1 MMTGPSHQQVAM
13 SFLGG
18 LGCKEN
24 SGIGDWDW
32 DGDGEDADEDEDG
45 DGEDGDGEDED
56 EDGDGDGE
64 DEDEDEDGDEDGSI
78 SGGYDSGDD
87 SECSKEDGDE
97 EHGDTDQDLIKLR
110 IWPAQKHLLLKFF
123 SGKQWKLT
131 KAYRLIWLK
140 RDELEELCKFSLK
153 MDGPIPAPF
162 TTVSVFKN
170 ANSSI
175 DFETNV
181 PSGTVDDLLACLKPS
196 INSFHVCKKLGKAS
210 DCKKFKCLISGS
222 KCAVKCIPLRASC
235 FEEPREVNIIS
246 SLRNGRIM
254 MLFQAWIE
262 PWNHKRLPPQED
274 YLFLHI
280 ELCARWKLFEEI
292 VRCQNTAS

>member
-254 MLFQAWIE
+254 MLFQHTDGRA
-262 PWNHKRLPPQED
+262 
-274 YLFLHI
+274 F
-280 ELCARWKLFEEI
+280 A
-292 VRCQNTAS
+292 